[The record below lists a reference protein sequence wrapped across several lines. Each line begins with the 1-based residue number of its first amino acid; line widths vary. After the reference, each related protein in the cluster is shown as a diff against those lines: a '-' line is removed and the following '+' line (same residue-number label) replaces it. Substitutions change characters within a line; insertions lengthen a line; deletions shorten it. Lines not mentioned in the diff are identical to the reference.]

1 MSEHSQ
7 ETMLTVVEG
16 EDGPSPRRSLCDES
30 APQISDQKEEAE
42 EEEDDNEPLNMSWP
56 TGFKEQIIYVLVF
69 PITGL
74 LWLTIPDVRKESQ
87 RRFYPVSFIASIIWI
102 AAFSYLM
109 LWWTNEIGK
118 TLGIKTEIMGLS
130 FLAAGTSVPDL
141 ITSVI
146 VARKGLGDMAVSS
159 SVGSNIF
166 DITIGLPLP
175 WLIYSIINGE
185 PYTVISCGLFCSV
198 IMLFGMLFVTVI
210 SIAVAKWKMTTA
222 MGLSMIAMYCAFLLM
237 AILLE
242 SKILVCPQVSA
253 GGCPT

>member
-1 MSEHSQ
+1 
-7 ETMLTVVEG
+7 
-16 EDGPSPRRSLCDES
+16 
-30 APQISDQKEEAE
+30 
-42 EEEDDNEPLNMSWP
+42 LNMAWP
-56 TGFKEQIIYVLVF
+56 TGRREQIVYILLF

-74 LWLTIPDVRKESQ
+74 LWLTIPDVRKPAQ
-87 RRFYPVSFIASIIWI
+87 ARFFPLSFIFSILWI

-109 LWWTNEIGK
+109 LWWTSEIGK
-118 TLGIKTEIMGLS
+118 TIPIEPEIMGLS

-175 WLIYSIINGE
+175 WLLYSIINGE
-185 PYTVISCGLFCSV
+185 HYPVQSCGLFCSV
-198 IMLFGMLFVTVI
+198 IMLFGMLFVTVS
-210 SIAVAKWKMTTA
+210 SIAIAKWKMTTA
-222 MGLSMIAMYCAFLLM
+222 MGLSMIAMYCCFLLV

-242 SKILVCPQVSA
+242 SKVMLCPNVSS
-253 GGCPT
+253 GGCAS